1 MEISFFVDHKNADSI
16 RRIFEFRIILPN
28 WVEFLVD
35 HKIVT
40 VCFSFLGKSLVY
52 FSLSSTSKQ
61 TQKPQ
66 ETGVFSR

>member
-1 MEISFFVDHKNADSI
+1 MEISFFCWSQKLWLHHKN
-16 RRIFEFRIILPN
+16 FELRIILPN
-28 WVEFLVD
+28 WVEFLID

-40 VCFSFLGKSLVY
+40 VFFAGGEV

-66 ETGVFSR
+66 ENGVLLR

>member
-1 MEISFFVDHKNADSI
+1 MEISFCVDHKNAASI

-40 VCFSFLGKSLVY
+40 GFFCGGEV

-66 ETGVFSR
+66 ETGVLSR